1 MQSRT
6 RLVIVAALAALAITP
21 LSTVSAQH
29 LADPAAA
36 KLADSCQ
43 KAILKA
49 GRAFAAKKLSRLDKC
64 VDGIL
69 VCVQTKAP
77 GDACR
82 TKTAANCS
90 KALASIADD
99 ELIADVEPG
108 VGHVHVHLGRSRLA
122 QHGAYVERR
131 GPA

>member
-6 RLVIVAALAALAITP
+6 RLVIVGALAALAITP

-49 GRAFAAKKLSRLDKC
+49 GSAFAAKKLSRLDKC

-77 GDACR
+77 DDACR
-82 TKTAANCS
+82 TKTAASCS

-99 ELIADVEPG
+99 EATLVSAVQGKCDPLTPADLFDPAG
-108 VGHVHVHLGRSRLA
+108 V
-122 QHGAYVERR
+122 
-131 GPA
+131 